1 MTRTSTGSAGDR
13 TRPLVLGYFRAHIL
27 MTIHEMAQVRTALA
41 AFASAEGFTLGTVF
55 IEHADSAPAAFEA
68 MVAAVRTGEVKAVVV
83 PSLRHLGV
91 LGAPSNVKRQ
101 FESRTSARFLA
112 AQA

>member
-68 MVAAVRTGEVKAVVV
+68 MVAAVRPAK
-83 PSLRHLGV
+83 
-91 LGAPSNVKRQ
+91 
-101 FESRTSARFLA
+101 SRRWSCPACVT
-112 AQA
+112 